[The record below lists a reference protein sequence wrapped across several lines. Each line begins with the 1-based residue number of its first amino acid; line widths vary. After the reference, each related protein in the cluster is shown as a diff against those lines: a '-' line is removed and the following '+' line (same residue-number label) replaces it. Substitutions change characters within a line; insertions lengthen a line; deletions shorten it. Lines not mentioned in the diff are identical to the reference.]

1 MNWTAAKSL
10 DLCRHLI
17 YWLNLVESC
26 IFFFLKECIHYEF
39 SNSQVSTLTV
49 GVLTVG
55 MPGFPF
61 WFEDLLRMQSGFE
74 IPIERGN
81 PKRTLDVLN
90 LSCVFICTRHFNIR
104 TL

>member
-10 DLCRHLI
+10 DFCRHLI

-26 IFFFLKECIHYEF
+26 NFFLKECIHYGF
-39 SNSQVSTLTV
+39 PNSQVSA
-49 GVLTVG
+49 LTVG

-74 IPIERGN
+74 IAIDGGTQRG
-81 PKRTLDVLN
+81 
-90 LSCVFICTRHFNIR
+90 HWMY
-104 TL
+104 